1 MMMKKLV
8 ALGLGVVLSANLF
21 LPTMAKEIKEDTRAK
36 VESRREVFQKDSRG
50 IMGKNKEGFMGKR
63 AELTKEEH
71 LDRLQKGLEALE
83 DKLENGIID
92 QEKYNDIK
100 EKMEK
105 AIEAI
110 NNGELPKFDKHF
122 KPHKPL
128 SKEEMLE
135 KLQNKLTGL
144 ESKFNEG
151 TIDEEKYN
159 TIKEKIETMI
169 EKIEN
174 GEKVDF
180 RHFFKKRFKINK
192 DRLLNGNLTN
202 EQIKERLEEK
212 LTRLEKALE
221 EGKIEQDRYDN
232 CKKHIETLLN
242 KVNSDE

>member
-1 MMMKKLV
+1 MMKKLV

-21 LPTMAKEIKEDTRAK
+21 LPTMAKEIKEDSKAK
-36 VESRREVFQKDSRG
+36 VESRREVVMKDSN
-50 IMGKNKEGFMGKR
+50 IMGKSKNGFMGKPK
-63 AELTKEEH
+63 ELTKEEH
-71 LDRLQKGLEALE
+71 LYRLQKGLEALE

-128 SKEEMLE
+128 SKEEMLD

-180 RHFFKKRFKINK
+180 RHFFKKKFKINK
-192 DRLLNGNLTN
+192 DRLFNSELTD
-202 EQIKERLEEK
+202 EEITKRLEEK

-232 CKKHIETLLN
+232 YKKHIETLMN